1 MSQTTEQKNSLSY
14 NAIFKT
20 WWPLAISWLM
30 MSFESTLL
38 AAVVARLPE
47 ARLSLAASGG
57 IMQPIRQVMNS
68 PITMLLSA
76 STALVRDWATYRKLL
91 RFMTLLSGVMTGLLI
106 LFTFTPLYYFLAQD
120 VLGAP
125 PELYQLARWGLMA
138 SVPIC
143 YAVAYR
149 RLHQGILIRNGLS
162 NAIMTG
168 TVIRIT
174 GYVLVL
180 ALCYWLRDIPGTVV
194 EAAALSAGV
203 VAEAIYTGIRVQPV
217 LKYQVQPAPPGEP
230 LTWRAFFAFYIPLV
244 FTSLLNMIWSPISSM
259 SISRMP
265 RAIDSLAVLPVVNSL
280 ISLFRSFGLAL
291 NEVTVTLLDK
301 PNAPARLAKFALYVG
316 IATTSVFCLIAL
328 TPLSDVWFGTI
339 TGLAPDLAALGQ
351 AALLIAI
358 PLPALSVIRSWSQG
372 ILLFGRKTRSISEAM
387 AISLVALV
395 LILVAGVMWGK
406 TPGLYFGVAGLLA
419 GNIGQATWLWSRGKL
434 ILEGLRAKTETGKP
448 VLVS

>member
-1 MSQTTEQKNSLSY
+1 MTHSAEQKPSLS
-14 NAIFKT
+14 NREILKT

-30 MSFESTLL
+30 MSLESTLL

-47 ARLSLAASGG
+47 ARLNLAASGG

-76 STALVRDWATYRKLL
+76 STALVRDWATYKKLL
-91 RFMTLLSGVMTGLLI
+91 RFMTILSGAMTGMLI
-106 LFTFTPLYYFLAQD
+106 LFTFTPLYYFLAHD
-120 VLGAP
+120 ILGAP
-125 PELYQLARWGLMA
+125 EELYQLARWGLMA
-138 SVPIC
+138 SIPIC

-149 RLHQGILIRNGLS
+149 RLHQGILIRNGLAS
-162 NAIMTG
+162 AIMVG
-168 TVIRIT
+168 TAIRIT
-174 GYVLVL
+174 GYILVLV
-180 ALCYWLRDIPGTVV
+180 ACYVIHVIPGTVV
-194 EAAALSAGV
+194 EAAALSVGV
-203 VAEAIYTGIRVQPV
+203 VAEAVYTGIRVQPV
-217 LKYQVQPAPPGEP
+217 LKYQVQTAPPAEP
-230 LTWRAFFAFYIPLV
+230 LSWRSFFAFYIPLV

-259 SISRMP
+259 AISRMP

-301 PNAPARLAKFALYVG
+301 PNAPARLARFALYVG

-328 TPLSDVWFGTI
+328 TPLSDVWFGTV

-351 AALLIAI
+351 IALLIAI

-387 AISLVALV
+387 AMSLVALA
-395 LILVAGVMWGK
+395 LILVIGVIWGK

-419 GNIGQATWLWSRGKL
+419 GNISQATWLWSRGRVVLANLKV
-434 ILEGLRAKTETGKP
+434 KTEAGNP
-448 VLVS
+448 VLAV